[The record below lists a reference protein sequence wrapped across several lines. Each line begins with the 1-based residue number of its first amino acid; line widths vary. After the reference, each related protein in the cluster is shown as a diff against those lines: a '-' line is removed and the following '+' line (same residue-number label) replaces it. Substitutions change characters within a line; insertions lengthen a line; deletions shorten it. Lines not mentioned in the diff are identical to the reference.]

1 MNYMTNLKKSEEILS
16 IAPGRVCLFGDHQDY
31 LGLPVIACAIN
42 RFVRLKAREND
53 TKRFNLLLPDL
64 NDQRSIAL
72 DVSADKLTYRDYL
85 VSSLKVLHRY
95 GCRPDRGYD
104 IEIRGEV
111 PMNAGISSSTAVVV
125 AWVNFLATTFGTD
138 REITPALLSQI
149 AYEAEVLEHG
159 EPGGKMDQYSIGVG
173 NIVYIETG
181 DDFSCQVIGNKL
193 EGLIVAESG
202 IPKETIGTLSRL
214 KSNALKAVAHIK
226 NTYGNFV
233 LEDTVPEEIPQYL
246 DILPEELHPFFEAA
260 VRNHACTR
268 QALEILKGENPDMKC
283 LGSLM
288 NEHHNI
294 LRDLLH
300 ITVPRIDAMVE
311 AALQAGA
318 YGAKIVGSGGGGSI
332 VIIAPE
338 KQQDVIRALKNA
350 GARDAYEVSVDQGA
364 RIVNPVVKTDG
375 KS

>member
-1 MNYMTNLKKSEEILS
+1 MTHLKKTEEILS

-42 RFVRLKAREND
+42 RFVTLKATEND
-53 TKRFNLLLPDL
+53 KKRFNLLLPDL

-72 DVSADKLTYRDYL
+72 DVSADELTYRDYL

-95 GCRPDRGYD
+95 GCRPDTGYD

-125 AWVNFLATTFGTD
+125 AWVNFLATTFGTEE
-138 REITPALLSQI
+138 EITPALLSQI

-173 NIVYIETG
+173 NIVYIDTG
-181 DDFSCQVIGNKL
+181 DDFSCQIIGDTL
-193 EGLIVAESG
+193 DGLIVAESG

-214 KSNALKAVAHIK
+214 KNNALEAVAHIK
-226 NTYGNFV
+226 NKRENFV

-246 DILPEELHPFFEAA
+246 DMLPEELHPFFEAA

-268 QALEILKGENPDMKC
+268 QALEILKGKDPDMEH

-332 VIIAPE
+332 VVIAPE
-338 KQQDVIRALKNA
+338 NRQEVIRALKNA
-350 GARDAYEVSVDQGA
+350 GARDAYEVVVDQGA
-364 RIVNPVVKTDG
+364 RIVSPVVKTTN